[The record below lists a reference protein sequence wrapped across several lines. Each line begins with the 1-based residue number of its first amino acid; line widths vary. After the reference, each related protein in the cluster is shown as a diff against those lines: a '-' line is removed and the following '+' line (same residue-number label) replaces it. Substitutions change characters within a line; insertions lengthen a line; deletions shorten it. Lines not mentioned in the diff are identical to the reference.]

1 MNLPQNIH
9 FCLLGLGVVLMQ
21 KNWRVDK
28 FRFRVRILSQSSEVC
43 SKHLCDWIALT
54 QWQFYSVKE
63 RQFHEFP

>member
-43 SKHLCDWIALT
+43 SKH
-54 QWQFYSVKE
+54 FV
-63 RQFHEFP
+63 